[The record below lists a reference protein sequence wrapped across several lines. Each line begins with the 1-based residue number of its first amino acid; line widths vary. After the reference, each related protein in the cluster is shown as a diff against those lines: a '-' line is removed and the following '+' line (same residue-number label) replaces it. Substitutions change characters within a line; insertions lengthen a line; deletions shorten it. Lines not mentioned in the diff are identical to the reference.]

1 MEEGFRNRLADYFTS
16 AELVDLLDIPIEL
29 VLDFIDEYDILTPEK
44 YQEVVEF
51 INYGK

>member
-1 MEEGFRNRLADYFTS
+1 MDEEFKNRLADYFTS

-29 VLDFIDEYDILTPEK
+29 IIDFLDEYDILTPQK
-44 YQEVVEF
+44 YAEVVDF